1 MPAPTRSPSLSRR
14 KLLALGGGA
23 TVAALAGTA
32 LPFVDNPVDMTILN
46 RHDEP
51 LGVAVTAI
59 RLQGESEYSEAV
71 ELSENYRLPAQSD
84 DGPGKVHEENVL
96 PSAAYVVRVELE
108 GRAVGGDRSFV
119 FHFFPDCTG
128 GTDDHGHEI
137 PEDEFYLDV
146 QQGAESVHFQHNS
159 CSDDS
164 WRL

>member
-1 MPAPTRSPSLSRR
+1 MPAPSRSPSLSRR

-32 LPFVDNPVDMTILN
+32 LPFVDNPIDMTILN
-46 RHDEP
+46 RHAEP
-51 LGVAVTAI
+51 LGVTVEAI
-59 RLQGESEYSEAV
+59 RLKGESEYSEAV
-71 ELSENYRLPAQSD
+71 ELSEYYELPAQSD
-84 DGPGKVHEENVL
+84 DGPGTVHEENVL

-108 GRAVGGDRSFV
+108 GRAAGGDRSFV

-128 GTDDHGHEI
+128 GTDEDGDER

-146 QQGAESVHFQHNS
+146 QSGAEDVLFQHNS